1 MDWNDLRFFLAVART
16 GSLSAATRELRISQA
31 TISRRVQALE
41 TALGAVLFERLNT
54 GYVLT
59 SAGREVQA
67 RAEAAEAAVLAVA
80 RRVDNGQGH
89 VQGSVRLA
97 TGEALASH
105 LIAPRIVPFQ
115 VTYPNLRLEFVTGFR
130 AVSLSRHEADLAL
143 RLIRPDQGDYIRRKV
158 GAIGFGLY
166 ASSAL
171 VNAHPGVRRDPWSVD
186 LVGWDASM
194 RDVPMAGW
202 VKDQALDRIV
212 ATATSMNVQLA
223 LARAGLGA
231 AILPCF
237 VADSIPDLERL
248 AGPSEV
254 GALDLWVVAHRDLSR
269 TARVRAVLDFIG
281 DLCGQESAR
290 LRGDR

>member
-1 MDWNDLRFFLAVART
+1 MDWNDLRYFLAVART
-16 GSLSAATRELRISQA
+16 GSLSAATRELGTSQA
-31 TISRRVQALE
+31 TIGRRVQALE

-59 SAGREVQA
+59 SAGREIQA

-80 RRVDNGQGH
+80 RGVDRELGQ

-105 LIAPRIVPFQ
+105 LIAPRASLFRA
-115 VTYPNLRLEFVTGFR
+115 TYPALRLEFVTGFR

-158 GAIGFGLY
+158 GVVGFGLY
-166 ASSAL
+166 ASSAS
-171 VNAHPGVRRDPWSVD
+171 VDAHPALRCDPWSVD
-186 LVGWDASM
+186 FIGWDASM
-194 RDVPMAGW
+194 RDVPMTGW
-202 VKDQALDRIV
+202 IKGQALDRIV

-223 LARAGLGA
+223 LARASLGA

-237 VADSIPDLERL
+237 VADSVPDLVRL
-248 AGPSEV
+248 AGPSDV
-254 GALDLWVVAHRDLSR
+254 GILDLWVVAHRDLSR
-269 TARVRAVLDFIG
+269 VPRVRAVLDFVG
-281 DLCGQESAR
+281 GLCEQESAR
-290 LRGDR
+290 LRGV

>member
-1 MDWNDLRFFLAVART
+1 MDWNDLRYFLAVART

-80 RRVDNGQGH
+80 RRVDKGQGH

-105 LIAPRIVPFQ
+105 LIAPRVVPFQ
-115 VTYPNLRLEFVTGFR
+115 VTYPSLRLEFVTGFR

-290 LRGDR
+290 LRGEG

>member
-1 MDWNDLRFFLAVART
+1 MDWNDLRYFLAVART

-41 TALGAVLFERLNT
+41 TALGTVLFERVNT

-59 SAGREVQA
+59 SAGHEVQA
-67 RAEAAEAAVLAVA
+67 RAEAAEAAILAVP
-80 RRVDNGQGH
+80 RGIDKEYGH

-105 LIAPRIVPFQ
+105 LIAPRILSFRA
-115 VTYPNLRLEFVTGFR
+115 TYPALRLEFVTGFR
-130 AVSLSRHEADLAL
+130 SVSLSRHEADLAL
-143 RLIRPDQGDYIRRKV
+143 RLIRPDRGDYIRRKV
-158 GAIGFGLY
+158 GVVGFGLY

-171 VNAHPGVRRDPWSVD
+171 VDANPSLRLDPWSID

-237 VADSIPDLERL
+237 VADGVLGLERV
-248 AGPSEV
+248 AAPSDV
-254 GALDLWVVAHRDLSR
+254 GSLDLWVVAHRDLSR
-269 TARVRAVLDFIG
+269 APRVRAVLDFVG
-281 DLCGQESAR
+281 DICGQESAR